1 MDKGTLRPNYYKD
14 KHGKDLFSHFK
25 DGLLNLEQ
33 LSGFYLGN
41 IMKYLTRYREKNGVE
56 DLQKAK
62 TYLEELIN
70 LEGDKQCRK
79 K

>member
-1 MDKGTLRPNYYKD
+1 MDKATLRPNYYKD

-25 DGLLNLEQ
+25 DGLLNPEQ

-56 DLQKAK
+56 DLHKAK

-70 LEGDKQCRK
+70 LEGDENVQN
-79 K
+79 

>member
-1 MDKGTLRPNYYKD
+1 MDKATLRPSYYKD

-25 DGLLNLEQ
+25 DGLLNREQ

-56 DLQKAK
+56 DLEKASV
-62 TYLEELIN
+62 YLNQLKELEN
-70 LEGDKQCRK
+70 NEK
-79 K
+79 